1 MDTKKITYMAVA
13 LMWLT
18 TTESQAAVFKYY
30 SNTAFSENKVSLT
43 NVANKIE
50 ATDTSR
56 VYNLDEV
63 VIVSQPKEA
72 LLLRQQPLSSSM
84 FTGNDINSL
93 GITDL
98 SMLAS
103 YVPSFAMPAYGSR
116 LTSSMYI
123 RGIGSRVNNPAIG
136 IYVDGIPMVNKS
148 AFNIHTYQ
156 IDRADILRGPQGT
169 LYGMNTEGGLLRLY
183 TKNPMKYQGTDIHL
197 GLGTH
202 FQRDFEAAHYGK
214 LGDNAAFSIA
224 GFYSGSN
231 GFFKNQTT
239 GNRADNYNEAG
250 GKARFVSRLTDRF
263 TIDFTA
269 DYQYV
274 NQNAFPYGLLD
285 ITTNNVESP
294 SANRQNSYKRNM
306 LNTGLNLKYATDKF
320 TLTSTTSY
328 QFMDD
333 CMMMDQDY
341 LASDFMHLEQR
352 QLTNAITQELTV
364 RNNTEGKWK
373 HATGL
378 YGSYQWLR
386 TDAPVFFD
394 EDFTG
399 RISGGIQSAMYN
411 SILKAMIDKM
421 VAAGSR
427 KSSSRGNRESWRN

>member
-1 MDTKKITYMAVA
+1 MNTNGYKKITYMAIA

-43 NVANKIE
+43 DVANKIE

-231 GFFKNQTT
+231 GFFKIRQPATEQTIIM
-239 GNRADNYNEAG
+239 RLA
-250 GKARFVSRLTDRF
+250 ARHALF
-263 TIDFTA
+263 
-269 DYQYV
+269 
-274 NQNAFPYGLLD
+274 
-285 ITTNNVESP
+285 
-294 SANRQNSYKRNM
+294 
-306 LNTGLNLKYATDKF
+306 
-320 TLTSTTSY
+320 
-328 QFMDD
+328 
-333 CMMMDQDY
+333 QD
-341 LASDFMHLEQR
+341 
-352 QLTNAITQELTV
+352 
-364 RNNTEGKWK
+364 
-373 HATGL
+373 
-378 YGSYQWLR
+378 
-386 TDAPVFFD
+386 
-394 EDFTG
+394 
-399 RISGGIQSAMYN
+399 
-411 SILKAMIDKM
+411 
-421 VAAGSR
+421 
-427 KSSSRGNRESWRN
+427 